1 MWRQPPRLSAEAKR
15 GALSPAARILKNQ
28 LQARPRSKTRPAE
41 RSAALRAILFPMS
54 RPQPNRTRDLAELI
68 FGYGLI
74 VTILWTPEPLQRIL
88 SPIALV
94 ATFLVVVVRRSNRAS
109 SAGDP
114 QSDRS
119 PENAPL
125 GFGLRGLVPSLWILP
140 AAIALA
146 AVSIFV
152 AAKIGTLHSL
162 YKGDFKHVAGYLLWT
177 TYQQF
182 LLQDYFMPRALRLL
196 SIHLASGEAVSIKV
210 VSSETAAV
218 ALTAVLFSLAHL
230 PNLVLT
236 AATLVWGAVSCMLFR
251 RYRNLYALGV
261 AQCLLGL
268 CFAVCV
274 PDSLNHHLRVGLGYL
289 RYRATPPAQ

>member
-1 MWRQPPRLSAEAKR
+1 
-15 GALSPAARILKNQ
+15 
-28 LQARPRSKTRPAE
+28 
-41 RSAALRAILFPMS
+41 MS
-54 RPQPNRTRDLAELI
+54 RPQTGPTRDLAELI

-74 VTILWTPEPLQRIL
+74 VAILWTPEPLQRIL
-88 SPIALV
+88 APIALV
-94 ATFLVVVVRRSNRAS
+94 ATFLVVVLRPNSRNLHAARDHEIPKDARQESNLPEDALQKS
-109 SAGDP
+109 GP
-114 QSDRS
+114 Q
-119 PENAPL
+119 ENGPL
-125 GFGLRGLVPSLWILP
+125 GFGWHGLVPSLWILP

-146 AVSIFV
+146 ALSIFI
-152 AAKIGTLHSL
+152 AAKLGTLHSL
-162 YKGDFKHVAGYLLWT
+162 YKGDFRHVAGYLLWT

-196 SIHLASGEAVSIKV
+196 SSEVLSIKV

-218 ALTAVLFSLAHL
+218 TLTAVLFSLAHL

-236 AATLVWGAVSCMLFR
+236 AATLLWGAVSCLLFR

-274 PDSLNHHLRVGLGYL
+274 PVSLNHHLRVGLGYL
-289 RYRATPPAQ
+289 RYHATPPAP